1 MVSCF
6 HPVTPELLEDLKKW
20 WGEICSLR
28 RRYSGSVPNR
38 RGRQSSFFQKP
49 EVVVFP
55 GSTEEVASI
64 VKLANQYLVPIT
76 PRAAGSGVA
85 CGAIP
90 IYHGMV
96 VELERMN
103 KILELNA
110 NAMYA
115 VVQTGV
121 YCAQLQE
128 EAKNMACSM
137 QLIPLLHLP
146 ARSAAMLQTMQA
158 ATRLSSTGRRAT
170 RSMPSKW

>member
-20 WGEICSLR
+20 WGRNMFVTTKILWISTKPTRKAILI
-28 RRYSGSVPNR
+28 
-38 RGRQSSFFQKP
+38 FQKP